1 MLNLFTS
8 IVITIIFVVLFIKI
22 DDEFWGTGAF
32 VSAIF
37 SAVWFIA
44 CVCMIFGSRNSW
56 LSEQSKIKYAET
68 RKALMY
74 CMQTNPDSVRTL
86 ASDIADYNT
95 EILKGR
101 RRNASPWFDWETY
114 DFWDE
119 LELIE
124 MPEEP
129 LQ

>member
-1 MLNLFTS
+1 MFNLFTS
-8 IVITIIFVVLFIKI
+8 IIVTIIFVVLFIKI
-22 DDEFWGTGAF
+22 DDEFWAGGAAFGALCGAAWF
-32 VSAIF
+32 V
-37 SAVWFIA
+37 
-44 CVCMIFGSRNSW
+44 VCLCMALCSRNNW
-56 LSEQSKIKYAET
+56 LSEQSKIEYVET
-68 RKALMY
+68 RKALVY

-86 ASDIADYNT
+86 ASDIADYNA
-95 EILKGR
+95 EVLKGR